1 MVQRVGGF
9 RRDTRRKLKKGIR
22 QKGKISLTRYLQQFN
37 RGDHVQ
43 LQAEPAVQK
52 GMYFPPFHGKAGII
66 GEKQGRC
73 YKVEIKDGGVKK
85 VLIVHPVHLKRL
97 L

>member
-52 GMYFPPFHGKAGII
+52 GMYYPRFYGKAGKII
-66 GEKQGRC
+66 GKRGEC
-73 YKVEIKDGGVKK
+73 YEVRIVDGNMTKTVMS
-85 VLIVHPVHLKRL
+85 HPVHLKRL
-97 L
+97 